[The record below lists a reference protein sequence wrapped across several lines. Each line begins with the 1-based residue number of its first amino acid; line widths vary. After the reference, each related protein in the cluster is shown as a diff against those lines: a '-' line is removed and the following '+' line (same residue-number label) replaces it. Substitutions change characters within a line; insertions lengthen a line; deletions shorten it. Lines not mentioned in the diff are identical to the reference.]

1 IFKFLGAISVDLG
14 QDRIKPYLPTI
25 LTPLYRELNSNYAEQ
40 DPTLKNLSQEI
51 IEILKKL
58 VGLEVFSLAF
68 SSVQKQANQK
78 RAMRK
83 KQRAL
88 QTVANP
94 DIAARRKLKR
104 HKNKAETRKR
114 KIESLRPMYK
124 AKRHRS
130 HALKDLAMVE

>member
-14 QDRIKPYLPTI
+14 KDRIKPYLLTI

-58 VGLEVFSLAF
+58 VGLEAFSLAF

-88 QTVANP
+88 NP

-114 KIESLRPMYK
+114 KIESLRPMHK

>member
-1 IFKFLGAISVDLG
+1 M
-14 QDRIKPYLPTI
+14 IKLVYFVVL
-25 LTPLYRELNSNYAEQ
+25 

-51 IEILKKL
+51 IELLKKL
-58 VGLEVFSLAF
+58 VGLEAFSLAF

-114 KIESLRPMYK
+114 KIEFLRPSYK
-124 AKRHRS
+124 AKKHRG

>member
-14 QDRIKPYLPTI
+14 QDRIKPYLPMI

-51 IEILKKL
+51 IELLKKL
-58 VGLEVFSLAF
+58 VGLEAFSLAF
-68 SSVQKQANQK
+68 SSVQKKANKK

-88 QTVANP
+88 QAVANP

-114 KIESLRPMYK
+114 KIESLRPTYK
-124 AKRHRS
+124 AKRQRNN
-130 HALKDLAMVE
+130 ALKDLAIVE